1 MYYKRIYTTMR
12 LFIFFYIHRIQES
25 QTMVNNKSRRRYKQ
39 KSKSRARSRSKSI
52 SKSRSRSRSI
62 MGGAALVGSSWSPAT
77 NNTYRALTAPSARGN
92 HFQLSK
98 HGGVVGGIQPAVP
111 EMNGPAIWQ
120 QNRLMT
126 GGARRKRGGELFA
139 GFPSIIANGWD
150 NAKNGIFNLAKGFN
164 GLEQLPPA
172 TPWDQP
178 NLHTEYKGQFKPI
191 DTTTLARLRA
201 AV

>member
-1 MYYKRIYTTMR
+1 MR

-25 QTMVNNKSRRRYKQ
+25 QTMVNNKSMRRRSKSRT
-39 KSKSRARSRSKSI
+39 KSRSKSRARA
-52 SKSRSRSRSI
+52 RSRSI
-62 MGGAALVGSSWSPAT
+62 MGGSGSALVGSSWSPAT
-77 NNTYRALTAPSARGN
+77 NNTYRALTTPRALGN

-120 QNRLMT
+120 QNRLMK
-126 GGARRKRGGELFA
+126 GGSRRKRGGELFA
-139 GFPSIIANGWD
+139 GFPSLIANGWN
-150 NAKNGIFNLAKGFN
+150 NAKIGLANLAKGFN

-172 TPWDQP
+172 TPWNQP
-178 NLHTEYKGQFKPI
+178 KLHTEYKGQFKPI
-191 DTTTLARLRA
+191 DTATLARLRA

>member
-1 MYYKRIYTTMR
+1 MR

-39 KSKSRARSRSKSI
+39 KSRSQSRSR
-52 SKSRSRSRSI
+52 SRSRSRSI
-62 MGGAALVGSSWSPAT
+62 MGGSALVGSSWSPPP
-77 NNTYRALTAPSARGN
+77 NNTYRALTAPRALGN

-120 QNRLMT
+120 QNRLMK
-126 GGARRKRGGELFA
+126 GGKSRRKRGGELFA
-139 GFPSIIANGWD
+139 GFPSLFENVL
-150 NAKNGIFNLAKGFN
+150 KNTQVGINNIAKGFA
-164 GLEQLPPA
+164 GKPQLPPA
-172 TPWDQP
+172 TPWNQP

-191 DTTTLARLRA
+191 DTTTLARIRG

>member
-1 MYYKRIYTTMR
+1 MR

-25 QTMVNNKSRRRYKQ
+25 QTMVNRSMRRRYKQ
-39 KSKSRARSRSKSI
+39 KSRSKSH
-52 SKSRSRSRSI
+52 SRSRSRSKSRSR

-77 NNTYRALTAPSARGN
+77 NNTYRALTAPRALGN

-120 QNRLMT
+120 QNRLMK
-126 GGARRKRGGELFA
+126 GGRSRRKRGGELFA
-139 GFPSIIANGWD
+139 GFPSLIENGWN
-150 NAKNGIFNLAKGFN
+150 NAKIGLANIGKGIN
-164 GLEQLPPA
+164 GLTPYPLPD
-172 TPWDQP
+172 PWNQP
-178 NLHTEYKGQFKPI
+178 KLHTEFKGQFKPI
-191 DTTTLARLRA
+191 DTATLARLRA

>member
-1 MYYKRIYTTMR
+1 
-12 LFIFFYIHRIQES
+12 
-25 QTMVNNKSRRRYKQ
+25 MVNNKSRRRYKQ
-39 KSKSRARSRSKSI
+39 KSRTKSHSKCRTRSKS
-52 SKSRSRSRSI
+52 RTRSI
-62 MGGAALVGSSWSPAT
+62 MGGSGSALVGSSWSPAA

-120 QNRLMT
+120 QNRLMK

-139 GFPSIIANGWD
+139 GFPSLIENGWN
-150 NAKNGIFNLAKGFN
+150 NAKVGLANLAKGFN

-172 TPWDQP
+172 TPWNQP

>member
-1 MYYKRIYTTMR
+1 MR

-25 QTMVNNKSRRRYKQ
+25 QTMVNRSMRRRYKQ
-39 KSKSRARSRSKSI
+39 KSRSKSHSRSRSKS
-52 SKSRSRSRSI
+52 RSR

-77 NNTYRALTAPSARGN
+77 NNTYRALTAPRALGN

-120 QNRLMT
+120 QNRLMK
-126 GGARRKRGGELFA
+126 GGSRRKRGGELFA
-139 GFPSIIANGWD
+139 GFPSLIENGWN
-150 NAKNGIFNLAKGFN
+150 NAKIGLANLAKGFN

-172 TPWDQP
+172 TPWNQP
-178 NLHTEYKGQFKPI
+178 KLHTEFKGQFKPI
-191 DTTTLARLRA
+191 DTATLARLRA

>member
-1 MYYKRIYTTMR
+1 MR

-25 QTMVNNKSRRRYKQ
+25 QTMVNRSMRRRYKQ
-39 KSKSRARSRSKSI
+39 KSRSKSH
-52 SKSRSRSRSI
+52 SRSRSRSKSRSR

-77 NNTYRALTAPSARGN
+77 NNTYRALTAPRALGN

-111 EMNGPAIWQ
+111 E
-120 QNRLMT
+120 NRLMK
-126 GGARRKRGGELFA
+126 GGSRRKRGGELFA
-139 GFPSIIANGWD
+139 GFPSLVENGWN
-150 NAKNGIFNLAKGFN
+150 NAKVGLANLAKGFN

-172 TPWDQP
+172 TPWIQP
-178 NLHTEYKGQFKPI
+178 KLHTEFKGQFKPI
-191 DTTTLARLRA
+191 DTATLARLRA

>member
-1 MYYKRIYTTMR
+1 MR

-25 QTMVNNKSRRRYKQ
+25 QTMVNDKSRRRYKQ
-39 KSKSRARSRSKSI
+39 KSKSKSKSQSKSQSRSRSKS
-52 SKSRSRSRSI
+52 RTRSI
-62 MGGAALVGSSWSPAT
+62 MGGSGSALVGSSWSPAP
-77 NNTYRALTAPSARGN
+77 NNTYRALTAPRALGN

-120 QNRLMT
+120 QNRLMK
-126 GGARRKRGGELFA
+126 GGTRSKRGGFLSLIE
-139 GFPSIIANGWD
+139 NGWN
-150 NAKNGIFNLAKGFN
+150 NAKVGLANLAKGFN

-172 TPWDQP
+172 TPWNQP
-178 NLHTEYKGQFKPI
+178 KLHTEFKGQFKPI
-191 DTTTLARLRA
+191 DTATLARLRA